1 MNTPVSAGAVIGGK
15 YRIERILGSGG
26 MSVVAL
32 ARHID
37 LERDVAIKF
46 LSADLDRAECAERF
60 RREARAAAR
69 IRSQHVARILDFG
82 TLADDQPFLVME
94 YLEGND
100 LAQELERRG
109 TLPVREIV
117 DYLLQAIE
125 ALSEAHAAGIVHRDI
140 KPENLFLAHLP
151 DRTRSIKVLDFGI
164 SRSLPGGPA
173 NDLSLTR
180 TTAFIGSP
188 SYMSPE
194 QMRSP
199 RLVDHR
205 TDIWAIGAVLYEAV
219 SGRLPY
225 LADTIPEL
233 CTRVLQERP
242 PPLSALCADLPDGFE
257 RVVFRCLEKDRELR
271 YSNLA
276 ELARA
281 LSPFCPGS
289 HGSVERASRIL
300 TFAGNRPALQGTLDG
315 IAPAPR
321 VPPQPAE
328 RATARRPRAKARN
341 EPRRSRVQAASD
353 AARTLSPWGKTAP
366 PNRGEGR
373 VRPWALALTLLGVA
387 VVAAPLF
394 SRPPA
399 PASAQGALTAPKEPV
414 PPVVSPAGL
423 VAEPM
428 VARADAPPSEAA
440 RCPESTAKS
449 GECGPAPI
457 TRSGWFHPNTIALP
471 SLQRAPRPAPV
482 DAAPPTAPAPHSE
495 SPPPRRLNP
504 WDPSTFGGRQ

>member
-1 MNTPVSAGAVIGGK
+1 MNIPVSAGAVIGGK

-32 ARHID
+32 ARHLD

-46 LSADLDRAECAERF
+46 LSAELDRAECAERF

-69 IRSQHVARILDFG
+69 IRSPHAAKVLDFG

-117 DYLLQAIE
+117 DYVLQAVE

-173 NDLSLTR
+173 HDLSLTQ
-180 TTAFIGSP
+180 TSTFIGSP

-205 TDIWAIGAVLYEAV
+205 ADIWAIGVVLYEAV

-225 LADTIPEL
+225 IADTIPEL
-233 CTRVLQERP
+233 CTRVLRDRP

-257 RVVFRCLEKDRELR
+257 RVVFRCLEKDRDQR
-271 YSNLA
+271 YANLA

-281 LSPFCPGS
+281 LSAFCPGS
-289 HGSVERASRIL
+289 SASVERASRIL
-300 TFAGNRPALQGTLDG
+300 TFSGNRPALQGTLHG
-315 IAPAPR
+315 I
-321 VPPQPAE
+321 
-328 RATARRPRAKARN
+328 
-341 EPRRSRVQAASD
+341 S
-353 AARTLSPWGKTAP
+353 
-366 PNRGEGR
+366 
-373 VRPWALALTLLGVA
+373 
-387 VVAAPLF
+387 
-394 SRPPA
+394 
-399 PASAQGALTAPKEPV
+399 PV
-414 PPVVSPAGL
+414 P
-423 VAEPM
+423 
-428 VARADAPPSEAA
+428 
-440 RCPESTAKS
+440 
-449 GECGPAPI
+449 
-457 TRSGWFHPNTIALP
+457 H
-471 SLQRAPRPAPV
+471 
-482 DAAPPTAPAPHSE
+482 
-495 SPPPRRLNP
+495 
-504 WDPSTFGGRQ
+504 

>member
-32 ARHID
+32 ARHLD
-37 LERDVAIKF
+37 LELDVAIKF
-46 LSADLDRAECAERF
+46 LSAELDRAECAERF

-69 IRSQHVARILDFG
+69 IRSQHAAKVLDFG

-117 DYLLQAIE
+117 DYVLQAIE

-180 TTAFIGSP
+180 TSAFIGSP

-205 TDIWAIGAVLYEAV
+205 ADIWAIGVVLYEAV

-225 LADTIPEL
+225 VADTIPEL

-242 PPLSALCADLPDGFE
+242 PPLSALCTDLPDGFE
-257 RVVFRCLEKDRELR
+257 RVVFRCLEKDRDQR
-271 YSNLA
+271 YANLA
-276 ELARA
+276 EVARA
-281 LSPFCPGS
+281 LSAFCPGS
-289 HGSVERASRIL
+289 SASVERASRIL
-300 TFAGNRPALQGTLDG
+300 TFSGNRPALQGTLHG
-315 IAPAPR
+315 ISPVPSEALRAAEPAPARRSRLKPR
-321 VPPQPAE
+321 TEPRRA
-328 RATARRPRAKARN
+328 RATASFKP
-341 EPRRSRVQAASD
+341 S
-353 AARTLSPWGKTAP
+353 RTLSPVGRTAP
-366 PNRGEGR
+366 PVRDEPKK
-373 VRPWALALTLLGVA
+373 VRPWALVLSLLGAA

-394 SRPPA
+394 SPQAA
-399 PASAQGALTAPKEPV
+399 PAAAPVAAAAPEPKQHT
-414 PPVVSPAGL
+414 PVVLPAGM
-423 VAEPM
+423 VAEPL
-428 VARADAPPSEAA
+428 VASAPPAQGPLA
-440 RCPESTAKS
+440 RCPESKAESDDCASARPERRASWFPPSPAVPPSPQRVAQSAPVVETAT
-449 GECGPAPI
+449 P
-457 TRSGWFHPNTIALP
+457 
-471 SLQRAPRPAPV
+471 PRP
-482 DAAPPTAPAPHSE
+482 E
-495 SPPPRRLNP
+495 PPPAKKFNP